1 MENIVEVETK
11 PQRENVQ
18 KSKSMKE
25 DLLSQPIS
33 VMMAQN
39 LWVRQFIHECCLLF
53 GMPCVSGECMS
64 KTDRFKYAFGLMN
77 VSTGMRRFSHIW
89 IPMHEKIDP
98 KDAAWEFCRR
108 FHEITGKMLVPDSSE
123 EIEMATK
130 LIPKLIN
137 KKSVQ
142 QKDSE

>member
-1 MENIVEVETK
+1 
-11 PQRENVQ
+11 
-18 KSKSMKE
+18 
-25 DLLSQPIS
+25 
-33 VMMAQN
+33 
-39 LWVRQFIHECCLLF
+39 
-53 GMPCVSGECMS
+53 
-64 KTDRFKYAFGLMN
+64 
-77 VSTGMRRFSHIW
+77 
-89 IPMHEKIDP
+89 MHEKIDP